1 MDLVA
6 YPQRSEVW
14 LVSLEPTRQAKLGK
28 SSKTT
33 ICATRCGSEIRKTRP
48 CIVISPDEINK
59 LLRTVIVAPLTSTI
73 KNYPTRVT
81 IVFQTRESSI
91 ALDQIRSV
99 DKSRLL
105 RKLGNLSQEESQIVS
120 NVLVTMFSQ

>member
-6 YPQRSEVW
+6 YPQRNEVW
-14 LVSLEPTRQAKLGK
+14 VVSLEPT
-28 SSKTT
+28 
-33 ICATRCGSEIRKTRP
+33 IGSEIRKTRP
-48 CIVISPDEINK
+48 CVVISPNEINK
-59 LLRTVIVAPLTSTI
+59 LLRTVIIAPLTSTI

-81 IVFQTRESSI
+81 IVFQSRKSSI

-105 RKLGNLSQEESQIVS
+105 RKLGNLSNKESQTVS
-120 NVLVTMFSQ
+120 NILVTMFSQ

>member
-1 MDLVA
+1 VDLVT
-6 YPQRSEVW
+6 YPQRSDVW
-14 LVSLEPTRQAKLGK
+14 LVSLEPT
-28 SSKTT
+28 
-33 ICATRCGSEIRKTRP
+33 IGSEIKKTRP

-73 KNYPTRVT
+73 KNYPTRLS

-91 ALDQIRSV
+91 VLDQIRSV

-105 RKLGNLSQEESQIVS
+105 RKLGNISVEDSQKVS
-120 NVLVTMFSQ
+120 NILATMFSQ

>member
-6 YPQRSEVW
+6 YPKNGEAW
-14 LVSLEPTRQAKLGK
+14 LINLEPT
-28 SSKTT
+28 
-33 ICATRCGSEIRKTRP
+33 IGSEIRKTRP

-73 KNYPTRVT
+73 KNYPTRVS
-81 IVFQTRESSI
+81 IVFQERESSI

-105 RKLGNLSQEESQIVS
+105 QKLGNLSQEDSEAVS
-120 NVLVTMFSQ
+120 NVLVNMFSR

>member
-1 MDLVA
+1 MVA
-6 YPQRSEVW
+6 YPQRDEAW
-14 LVSLEPTRQAKLGK
+14 LVSLEPT
-28 SSKTT
+28 
-33 ICATRCGSEIRKTRP
+33 IGSEIRKTRP

-73 KNYPTRVT
+73 KKYPTRVS
-81 IVFQTRESSI
+81 IVFQARESSI

-105 RKLGNLSQEESQIVS
+105 RKLGNLSKEDSDAVS
-120 NVLVTMFSQ
+120 DVLVTMFSK

>member
-1 MDLVA
+1 MDLVG
-6 YPQRSEVW
+6 YPQRDEVW
-14 LVSLEPTRQAKLGK
+14 LVSLEPTV
-28 SSKTT
+28 
-33 ICATRCGSEIRKTRP
+33 GSEIQKTRP

-105 RKLGNLSQEESQIVS
+105 RKLGNLSKEDSAAIS
-120 NVLVTMFSQ
+120 SILIAMFAQ

>member
-14 LVSLEPTRQAKLGK
+14 VVSLEQ
-28 SSKTT
+28 T
-33 ICATRCGSEIRKTRP
+33 IGSEIRKTRP
-48 CIVISPDEINK
+48 CVVISPNEINK

-73 KNYPTRVT
+73 KNYPTRVN
-81 IVFQTRESSI
+81 IVFQSRKSSI

-105 RKLGNLSQEESQIVS
+105 RKLGNLSNKESQTVS
-120 NVLVTMFSQ
+120 NILVTMFSQ

>member
-6 YPQRSEVW
+6 YPQRNEVW
-14 LVSLEPTRQAKLGK
+14 LVSLE
-28 SSKTT
+28 ST
-33 ICATRCGSEIRKTRP
+33 IGSEIKKTRP

-59 LLRTVIVAPLTSTI
+59 LLRTVIIAPLTSTI

-81 IVFQTRESSI
+81 VVFQTRESSI

-105 RKLGNLSQEESQIVS
+105 QKLGNLSIEDSRSIS
-120 NVLVTMFSQ
+120 HILITMFSQ

>member
-1 MDLVA
+1 MDLVLKDTA
-6 YPQRSEVW
+6 SHIGYPQRGEVW
-14 LVSLEPTRQAKLGK
+14 LVSLEPTV
-28 SSKTT
+28 
-33 ICATRCGSEIRKTRP
+33 GSEIKKTRP

-81 IVFQTRESSI
+81 ITFQERESSI

-105 RKLGNLSQEESQIVS
+105 RKLGSLSKEESQMVS
-120 NVLVTMFSQ
+120 NILVTMFSP